1 MLLQDPSGA
10 LFRVLQMSQTVIGQ
24 EPSRLAVVTR
34 AILHEQCRAVMQDRD
49 VRDKGVLSAFQDRI
63 PTDANVVKRLLI
75 QQPRKVGRMTRQSK
89 IEGPHVIVRRARRTD
104 AKYILRLIVGLADF
118 ERLEPPDN
126 KAKTRLVRDI
136 FERKI
141 VNVFVAEVGKELV
154 GYALYFYTYSSFLAS
169 RALFLEDIFV
179 RKENRRDG
187 VGAALLLRCVNEAR
201 SRGCRRM
208 QWEVLTWNV
217 KAMRFYERFGA
228 KKLEDLVLFR
238 LDDKTLLRLSQ

>member
-1 MLLQDPSGA
+1 MP
-10 LFRVLQMSQTVIGQ
+10 GQ
-24 EPSRLAVVTR
+24 S
-34 AILHEQCRAVMQDRD
+34 
-49 VRDKGVLSAFQDRI
+49 
-63 PTDANVVKRLLI
+63 
-75 QQPRKVGRMTRQSK
+75 KVG
-89 IEGPHVIVRRARRTD
+89 GDHVIVRRARRTD
-104 AKYILRLIVGLADF
+104 AKDILRLIVGLADF
-118 ERLEPPDN
+118 ERLRPPDN

-136 FERKI
+136 FDRKLI
-141 VNVFVAEVGKELV
+141 NVFVAEIGNELV

-169 RALFLEDIFV
+169 RTFFLEDIFV

-228 KKLEDLVLFR
+228 KRLDDLVLFR
-238 LDDKTLLRLSQ
+238 LDEKTLLRLSRWHC